1 MYTDLEALCR
11 TSGQSLTH
19 SRNQGFEQHF
29 RCSDTFSP
37 TVPLLKVAPTHTLT
51 QYKDEVYDEDD
62 DDEDDDDDDDE
73 VGGCHL
79 SHLENGRQ
87 EEGVRKNGWP
97 GSGCKW
103 IFIR

>member
-1 MYTDLEALCR
+1 MVVA
-11 TSGQSLTH
+11 SGAWGEKGSWG
-19 SRNQGFEQHF
+19 R
-29 RCSDTFSP
+29 
-37 TVPLLKVAPTHTLT
+37 
-51 QYKDEVYDEDD
+51 
-62 DDEDDDDDDDE
+62 DDDE

-103 IFIR
+103 IFIRSRY